1 MIRREDK
8 RRPSAVARV
17 DLEQAQKCKTS
28 MALSRCSIT
37 SRTSSGGKLSSA
49 AGRAIPIGLPKSS
62 SNSSSMQHRQAVGT
76 TGTGCRGGIVS
87 VGLCMFVLGPMR
99 TSNGAT
105 LQGDRVLTIPTSVMD
120 VRLKKTHRYRW
131 DSIGLKHAGA
141 DPARPP
147 RRASTPSVGLG
158 GVGVSRARATEL
170 RPSLAPAHEIDG
182 GKGGRRSQRPLPLP

>member
-105 LQGDRVLTIPTSVMD
+105 LQGDRVLTLPTSVMD
-120 VRLKKTHRYRW
+120 VRLKKTH
-131 DSIGLKHAGA
+131 IN
-141 DPARPP
+141 
-147 RRASTPSVGLG
+147 
-158 GVGVSRARATEL
+158 
-170 RPSLAPAHEIDG
+170 SLQAPAARVS
-182 GKGGRRSQRPLPLP
+182 GKKFSGLRSPLFPLGTLPTSPCP